1 MTYVADLYEGDP
13 IFNANTIFRLVG
25 FVFFLLPVD
34 EIQMVDI
41 IFRNGRCDALKLP
54 YNLLT
59 RSTKACISGL
69 TFLGE
74 SFVESVVL

>member
-1 MTYVADLYEGDP
+1 MIYVADLYEGDA
-13 IFNANTIFRLVG
+13 ILYANAVFRFVG

-41 IFRNGRCDALKLP
+41 ILGNGRCDALELS

-59 RSTKACISGL
+59 RSTKTCISGL
-69 TFLGE
+69 IFCGE
-74 SFVESVVL
+74 SLLDSVVL

>member
-1 MTYVADLYEGDP
+1 MTYVADLYEGDA
-13 IFNANTIFRLVG
+13 IFDSNTVFRLVG
-25 FVFFLLPVD
+25 LVLLLLPVD

-69 TFLGE
+69 IFWGE
-74 SFVESVVL
+74 SLVASVVL